1 MATPTISYLNKI
13 QELRKELHQ
22 YPEYS
27 GREKKTA
34 ARVLQFCSAFQPDV
48 VIERLG
54 GNGFALVFE
63 GALDGK
69 TVMLRAELDALP
81 LDEVIDIPHRS
92 RNKDLAHKCGHDG
105 HMAILCGVAS
115 LLQKKRPK
123 AGRIV
128 LLFQPAEE
136 TGKGSKAVLKDPKFQ
151 GIVPDYVFALHNL
164 PGFPAGS
171 VIVKNGPF
179 AFASLGIFTRIK
191 GESSHAAFPEHG
203 ISPLP
208 ALMELLGTLQELPKN
223 IPNLHKDTILTITY
237 SRLGHFVFGTSPG
250 QAELAATIRSERN
263 EDIEKIKDTIIP
275 VIREIGIRYMLDT
288 IIQWHEP
295 FSATVNT
302 PEAVTMIRSAARKLD
317 FPLVERNDPFRWSE
331 DFGEFT
337 AKYPGAIFGL
347 GSGENHS
354 DLHTPHYDFPDEIIE
369 PGIRM
374 FYEIINQINR

>member
-1 MATPTISYLNKI
+1 MAYRPISYLNKI

-34 ARVLQFCSAFQPDV
+34 ARILEFCSAFQPDV
-48 VIERLG
+48 VIEKLG
-54 GNGFALVFE
+54 GHGFAIIFE
-63 GALDGK
+63 GDQDGK
-69 TVMLRAELDALP
+69 TVLLRAELDALP
-81 LDEVIDIPHRS
+81 LDEVSEIPHRS
-92 RNKDLAHKCGHDG
+92 LNKELSHKCGHDG

-115 LLQKKRPK
+115 MLHERRPV
-123 AGRIV
+123 AGRVV

-136 TGKGSKAVLKDPKFQ
+136 TGKGAKAVLKDPKFQ

-171 VIVKNGPF
+171 VIVRNGTF

-208 ALMELLGTLQELPKN
+208 ALIELLSALPELPGS
-223 IPNLHKDTILTITY
+223 IPDLHKSTNLTITY

-250 QAELAATIRSERN
+250 QAELAATLRSERN
-263 EDIEKIKDTIIP
+263 QDIEKIKAEIIP
-275 VIREIGIRYMLDT
+275 MIREIGIRYMLDT

-295 FSATVNT
+295 FRATVNA
-302 PEAVTMIRSAARKLD
+302 PEAVTIVRTAARRLEL
-317 FPLVERNDPFRWSE
+317 PLVERNEPFRWSE

-337 AKYPGAIFGL
+337 AKFPGAIFGL

-369 PGIRM
+369 PGIRI
-374 FYEIINQINR
+374 FHEIIKQINR